1 MVRLSLNMGKRH
13 GIRPNDIVGAIA
25 FHADIPGSVIGKIF
39 IEDRHTL
46 VDVPESLAAQVLAT
60 NGKAKIRKQP
70 LAVVKA

>member
-1 MVRLSLNMGKRH
+1 MGRSD

-39 IEDRHTL
+39 IEDKHTL
-46 VDVPESLAAQVLAT
+46 VDVPENLAAQVLAAT
-60 NGKAKIRKQP
+60 GKAKIHKQS